1 MNGSHALMVQAV
13 AGVAKQQLADASEA
27 AVKEKEAAVSKCIQ
41 SVQRRA
47 SKEAL
52 QQVCCFAFNL
62 CLRFAPVAVMSAL
75 ISYEA

>member
-1 MNGSHALMVQAV
+1 MTGSYAFLVQAV
-13 AGVAKQQLADASEA
+13 AEVARQQLADASEA

-52 QQVCCFAFNL
+52 QQVLFCRQLMLEL
-62 CLRFAPVAVMSAL
+62 CTYVAVTSAL
-75 ISYEA
+75 M